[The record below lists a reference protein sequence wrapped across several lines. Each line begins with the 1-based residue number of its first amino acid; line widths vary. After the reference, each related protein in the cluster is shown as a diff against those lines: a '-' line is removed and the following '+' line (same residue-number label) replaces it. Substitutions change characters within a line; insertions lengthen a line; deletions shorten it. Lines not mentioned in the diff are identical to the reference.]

1 MMIHRVLPE
10 DTGTLR
16 VRSMPNSAKYRRYAE
31 VARKLA
37 MQQQGSDDFMWA
49 QLAQL
54 WDRVADR
61 KAAQEAQSAG
71 GKHQLLIRDML
82 NDPAG
87 RDFVAAPA

>member
-1 MMIHRVLPE
+1 
-10 DTGTLR
+10 
-16 VRSMPNSAKYRRYAE
+16 
-31 VARKLA
+31 
-37 MQQQGSDDFMWA
+37 MWA